1 MPSFAYTAVAAGGKR
16 VQGTLEAA
24 NRQAALQQLDGQKL
38 QPVSLKASDE
48 GTAQA
53 AANGVIKLSQ
63 AQVILF
69 SEDVS
74 DLLDA
79 GLQLESAL
87 KVIEERPGSTNL
99 QAVAAKARKLVRE
112 GTPFA
117 VALRQASPSFGELY
131 CSMVTAGEASGV
143 MGEMMRRQIN
153 YLRVMQE
160 LRSQMQQALI
170 YPAFICGAG
179 GVILILF
186 MTMLLP
192 ELNALFAQTQG
203 KLPLLTVMLIE
214 GAHFI
219 TAWWP
224 LLLAGGA
231 AIVVGWRAWVKTPGG
246 RMWWDEKQLDIPMAG
261 ALLRARFYA
270 QFAHTLGSLVTNGIP
285 LLQGMRLTSQA
296 TMNVFL
302 RGKMDRM
309 AEAVG
314 DGGSLSRAMKL
325 AGVFPQLFTDMVGV
339 GEKTGD
345 LSRALERAAQ
355 RFDKEMQSGLNRM
368 MSIIQPAVI
377 LVIALGV
384 GLVAYSVINTIL
396 EAVTSL
402 KVKM

>member
-1 MPSFAYTAVAAGGKR
+1 MPSFAYTAIASGGKR
-16 VQGTLEAA
+16 VQGTLDATS
-24 NRQAALQQLDGQKL
+24 RQAALQQLDGQKL
-38 QPVSLKASDE
+38 QPISLKASDAA
-48 GTAQA
+48 TAA
-53 AANGVIKLSQ
+53 GAKGGSVKLGH

-99 QAVAAKARKLVRE
+99 QIVAARTRKLVRE

-117 VALRQASPSFGELY
+117 SALRQASPSFGELY

-143 MGEMMRRQIN
+143 MGQMMRRQIE

-179 GVILILF
+179 GVVVVLF

-192 ELNALFAQTQG
+192 QLESLFKQTGKELPT
-203 KLPLLTVMLIE
+203 LTVW
-214 GAHFI
+214 FI
-219 TAWWP
+219 SSARFVTAWWP
-224 LLLAGGA
+224 LLLAAVAGLVFA
-231 AIVVGWRAWVKTPGG
+231 WRYWIRTPRG
-246 RMWWDEKQLDIPMAG
+246 RAWWDEKQLGLPVAG
-261 ALLRARFYA
+261 QLLKGRFYA
-270 QFAHTLGSLVTNGIP
+270 QFAHTLGSLVSNGIP
-285 LLQGMRLTSQA
+285 LLQAMRLTGQA
-296 TMNVFL
+296 TMNVYF
-302 RGKMDRM
+302 RAKMDRM
-309 AEAVG
+309 ADVVG

-345 LSRALERAAQ
+345 LARALERAAQ
-355 RFDKEMQSGLNRM
+355 RYDKEMQTGLTRM
-368 MSIIQPAVI
+368 MSLIQPTVI

-384 GLVAYSVINTIL
+384 GLVAYSVVDTIMG
-396 EAVTSL
+396 AVSSI
-402 KVKM
+402 KVSK

>member
-38 QPVSLKASDE
+38 QPVSLKTADE
-48 GTAQA
+48 GTGAVA
-53 AANGVIKLSQ
+53 ADGVIKLSQ

-117 VALRQASPSFGELY
+117 AALRQASPSFGELY

-143 MGEMMRRQIN
+143 MGEMMRRQIH

-203 KLPLLTVMLIE
+203 KLPLLTVLLIE

-219 TAWWP
+219 TAWWR

-231 AIVVGWRAWVKTPGG
+231 AIVVGWRAWLKTPGG

-261 ALLRARFYA
+261 SLLRARFYA

>member
-1 MPSFAYTAVAAGGKR
+1 MPSFAYTAIASGGKR
-16 VQGTLEAA
+16 VQGTLDAA
-24 NRQAALQQLDGQKL
+24 TRHAALQQLDGQKL
-38 QPVSLKASDE
+38 QPISLKASE
-48 GTAQA
+48 AGGPAGA
-53 AANGVIKLSQ
+53 KGGAVKLGH

-69 SEDVS
+69 SEDVA

-99 QAVAAKARKLVRE
+99 QTVAARARKLVRE

-117 VALRQASPSFGELY
+117 SALRQASPSFGELY

-186 MTMLLP
+186 MTVLLP
-192 ELNALFAQTQG
+192 ELNSLFAQTQG
-203 KLPLLTVMLIE
+203 KMPLLTLWLI
-214 GAHFI
+214 GTARFV

-224 LLLAGGA
+224 LLLAAGA
-231 AIVVGWRAWVKTPGG
+231 GLVFAWRHWISTPRG
-246 RMWWDEKQLDIPMAG
+246 RAWWDEKQLGLPVAG
-261 ALLRARFYA
+261 PLLKGRFYA

-285 LLQGMRLTSQA
+285 LLQAMRLTGQA
-296 TMNVFL
+296 TMNVYY
-302 RGKMDRM
+302 RAKMDRM
-309 AEAVG
+309 SEVVG

-345 LSRALERAAQ
+345 LARALERAAQ
-355 RFDKEMQSGLNRM
+355 RYDKEMQAGLTRM
-368 MSIIQPAVI
+368 MSMIQPTVI
-377 LVIALGV
+377 LVIALAV
-384 GLVAYSVINTIL
+384 GLVAYSVVNTIM
-396 EAVTSL
+396 EAVSSL
-402 KVKM
+402 KVQR